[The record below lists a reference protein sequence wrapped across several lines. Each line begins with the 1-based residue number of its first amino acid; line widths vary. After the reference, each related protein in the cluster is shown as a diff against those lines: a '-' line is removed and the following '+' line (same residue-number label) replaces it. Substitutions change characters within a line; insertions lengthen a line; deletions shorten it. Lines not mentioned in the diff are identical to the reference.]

1 MNTPSNELNW
11 WIEINGSTHIAQ
23 SERQLPNRPTLAIGK
38 VYLESKSGVIIA
50 INNQPARTELV
61 SRQLLDVLHAR
72 FPGTRWWIKD
82 PVPAPRPRTG
92 AVS

>member
-1 MNTPSNELNW
+1 MNPPSCELNW

-23 SERQLPNRPTLAIGK
+23 SERMLPNRPTLAIGK

-82 PVPAPRPRTG
+82 PTPAARPKTG